1 MEKGTVIGV
10 GVIICDRRVGFG
22 VLESERDG
30 QRDKDREGRTERQRQ
45 RDKDR
50 ETRTERQ
57 GQREKRERE
66 REERERETEERSG
79 EEENDSSASNIISSH
94 RLG

>member
-22 VLESERDG
+22 VLESERETRTETERQG
-30 QRDKDREGRTERQRQ
+30 QRDEDR
-45 RDKDR
+45 DR

-57 GQREKRERE
+57 
-66 REERERETEERSG
+66 
-79 EEENDSSASNIISSH
+79 
-94 RLG
+94 